1 MRAKKSDFCR
11 ISSLKDV
18 RRARLANEAARCAAA
33 KRVGCGLSGLFSFER
48 LLAALLGKNAS
59 PGFIYA
65 TEFILSIFK

>member
-18 RRARLANEAARCAAA
+18 RRARLANETARCAAA

-48 LLAALLGKNAS
+48 LLAALLG
-59 PGFIYA
+59 I
-65 TEFILSIFK
+65 